1 MQNAGKEDSLAHL
14 QKLKE
19 DDFMLCSATFLD
31 YSCGSLKVIKMPLHE
46 LVEDSADCTSWTLKE

>member
-19 DDFMLCSATFLD
+19 DDFMLCSAAFLD
-31 YSCGSLKVIKMPLHE
+31 YCCGSLKVVKMPLHE
-46 LVEDSADCTSWTLKE
+46 LVEDSADCTSWTLEV